1 METVT
6 RTEADMAAI
15 AIRTAVME
23 IVTKIEAATAGTVI
37 RIEVAV
43 AMAAT
48 VSKPD
53 DHTEPRIRAQKKI
66 RPIQPTA
73 KALKAAELKGQRWCL
88 RQELCQWKSR
98 APMWFSHQYSAEP
111 SRSTRLLV
119 NAR

>member
-1 METVT
+1 
-6 RTEADMAAI
+6 MAAI

-23 IVTKIEAATAGTVI
+23 IVTKIEAATVGTVI
-37 RIEVAV
+37 RIEVAA
-43 AMAAT
+43 AMVAT
-48 VSKPD
+48 VSKPG

-73 KALKAAELKGQRWCL
+73 KAALKAEAELKGQRWCL